1 MPSVNQVTASK
12 IPSISIAERL
22 EELEKAREKSSQI
35 GCTISFLDFSEETH
49 EIDSDGDRTDARI
62 TKDQMRG
69 IFLTIESIIL
79 ELKEIKRLVLERAPD
94 EDESCE
100 IVEMID
106 DALKMIDLASRAGQI
121 HFSIDDESGDEIW
134 LCKIWVNGFFCTL
147 KYAGNRLYWLFEKI
161 NTICSRI
168 REASTPNNGGDLVK
182 DSLH

>member
-1 MPSVNQVTASK
+1 MTSVNQPPSTK
-12 IPSISIAERL
+12 KTSISNAERL
-22 EELEKAREKSSQI
+22 EGLEKAREKSSQI

-49 EIDSDGDRTDARI
+49 EIDSDGDRTDASI
-62 TKDQMRG
+62 TKDQVRG
-69 IFLTIESIIL
+69 IFLTVESVIL
-79 ELKEIKRLVLERAPD
+79 ELKEIKRLVLELAAD

-121 HFSIDDESGDEIW
+121 HFSNDSESDDKIQ

-161 NTICSRI
+161 NTIYLRI
-168 REASTPNNGGDLVK
+168 EQTVTPDNGGDLVK
-182 DSLH
+182 DLH